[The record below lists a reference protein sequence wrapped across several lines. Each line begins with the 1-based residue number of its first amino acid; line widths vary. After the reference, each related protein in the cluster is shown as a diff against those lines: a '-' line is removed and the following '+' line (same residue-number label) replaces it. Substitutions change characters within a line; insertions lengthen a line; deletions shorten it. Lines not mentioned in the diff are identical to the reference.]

1 MKRTSYR
8 AWYEVIDIPFPEFL
22 RWIEPLM
29 NEGEHYE
36 KLPRFIPYV
45 MLPIGAA
52 LLLYRFLEVALLL
65 LRGQSKSL
73 IVSHEADEAVEQI
86 AAENKEA

>member
-1 MKRTSYR
+1 
-8 AWYEVIDIPFPEFL
+8 
-22 RWIEPLM
+22 
-29 NEGEHYE
+29 
-36 KLPRFIPYV
+36 
-45 MLPIGAA
+45 LPIGAA